1 MRVAFE
7 HIPRGSAF
15 LSLSSSAYYCMFF
28 SVHRLTKHEQLVLCL
43 AVGLLV
49 LGWAVKVYRAAHAPV
64 IAVEKTKP

>member
-1 MRVAFE
+1 
-7 HIPRGSAF
+7 
-15 LSLSSSAYYCMFF
+15 MFF